1 MNNEEMNEKINRL
14 VLVLRM
20 KNLISIDDSEYI
32 RGIISEAEWIGDED
46 G

>member
-1 MNNEEMNEKINRL
+1 MNDEKLNDKINRL
-14 VLVLRM
+14 ILVLRM
-20 KNLISIDDSEYI
+20 KDLISEEDGEYI